1 MHKRSRSVHRSRCGY
16 RIAHGRRRPALSI
29 RTRLLLCALL
39 PLGLATLAL
48 LVSHQWP
55 GPAGSPLA
63 GALLLGALGV
73 ALALVQSHGRALT
86 EPLLLAQQ
94 ALDALQ
100 RGDYEHPVPVPCL
113 DESGEVLRR
122 IRELGDYLTVVL
134 PSEDDDEA
142 YQVPQATQAPQVRE
156 AASSLPASAGQS
168 RM

>member
-1 MHKRSRSVHRSRCGY
+1 MPKRSRPVHRSR
-16 RIAHGRRRPALSI
+16 RSRRTVLSI

-63 GALLLGALGV
+63 GALLLGALGL

-86 EPLLLAQQ
+86 EPLLQAQQ

-100 RGDYEHPVPVPCL
+100 RGDYDHPVQVLRL
-113 DESGEVLRR
+113 DESGEVLR
-122 IRELGDYLTVVL
+122 LTAL
-134 PSEDDDEA
+134 DPG
-142 YQVPQATQAPQVRE
+142 AP
-156 AASSLPASAGQS
+156 ADIPAWCSMTGHRLLHIDPVAQLYFIQRS
-168 RM
+168 